1 MIGAIGPPRSK
12 QEFVMKRL
20 IVVISLLSSF
30 AIPASAAVR
39 KYVAD
44 ARLRS
49 ERLAIAHPT
58 KIRMPIQV
66 QRDDP
71 YWHPCDY
78 FSDYGENSCGD

>member
-1 MIGAIGPPRSK
+1 
-12 QEFVMKRL
+12 MKRL
-20 IVVISLLSSF
+20 IVVISVLSFF

-39 KYVAD
+39 KDQAD
-44 ARLRS
+44 ARPHG
-49 ERLAIAHPT
+49 ERLANAHLSKT
-58 KIRMPIQV
+58 RMPNQA